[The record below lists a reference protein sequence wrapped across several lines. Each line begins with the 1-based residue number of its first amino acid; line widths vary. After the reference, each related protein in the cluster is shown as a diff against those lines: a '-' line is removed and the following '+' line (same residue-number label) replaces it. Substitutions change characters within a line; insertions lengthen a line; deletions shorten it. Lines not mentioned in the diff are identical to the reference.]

1 MKNKHKI
8 SVLFTAFIFSI
19 QIVVAQTVKEH
30 YIQSTISDYI
40 TNVPL
45 DFLTSVELFASDSV
59 TFVSTGRVFQPREK
73 KKKLAFHLPVPKP
86 GDYVVRCKNEK
97 YHTLLQPV
105 TVKFYKRE
113 AYIQIEPLR
122 MKRKLVNDSIS
133 LDELVVTATKLKFY
147 FDNDTLVYNAE
158 AFVTQEGF
166 VLNNILQKMPG
177 LEIKDNGDIYSNGRQ
192 VQTLLLN
199 GKDFFNKDRST
210 LLDNLPA
217 YMVKN
222 VKIYDKTVD
231 STAVI
236 KRERE
241 LSGLT
246 MDIRLKKDYAKSV
259 LGNLDAGL
267 GTEWRYYGK
276 LFGLSYSDIHRL
288 SMYAMTNDINKNE
301 TMLQNG
307 SSRDMDHGVG
317 LRKNTKAG
325 LNYNVDNSQGKYY
338 LDGSL
343 QAQYVDENFDTKT
356 NTQYF
361 LAAGDRYSRSVKDQ
375 NSYKVNLNTSH
386 NFYVN
391 GNTPY
396 DFTVRPYFNYDRTRT
411 NVDLVGGS
419 FNTDIDSLLVGAWVD
434 SLRKNRLNDF
444 MKLYGLN
451 KQHNMTKSTV
461 SNMVSSLTVDK
472 QMKIP
477 HTDDVF
483 TIKLWGEYQNVT
495 NKNYEFFNIGYVQ
508 NGSML
513 SDIRN
518 KYVDNAVKKWS
529 FDANTSYLAQLSKKN
544 SIEATYKY
552 CNRYVDEN
560 APKYL
565 LHEIGSS
572 WSEET
577 SFGSLPSDDALSSVM
592 DMGDSFSYI
601 QKESSHYGQL
611 KYQYFSSGGRDIPE
625 VKFFVAIPIIFE
637 NKDMRFLMDSK
648 EQRIKRNNYLPA
660 FSVEFYR
667 KDFDYDKGLYY
678 TASYNMFQSMP
689 SMMNLVDR
697 TSDYNPLYVTHGNPN
712 LKNTTTHSL
721 NVSLFKQNVM
731 DYHTLGVTYSLYSN
745 TVSQSIIYDLSKG
758 NMDVTPVNVNG
769 NNHFEVILYN
779 HWYTKKNKT
788 GLLGSELRMD
798 INNSSEYIGSTVDE
812 ANEKSV
818 VKNLN
823 VNEKVSYQK
832 SYAKSRF
839 TFAGYLT
846 YNHTTSDRE
855 SFNTINSFDFGFD
868 VTGNIELPKNY
879 SLSTNVKSVSRRGYN
894 YGDMNDDEIIW
905 NASLSKTFG
914 KHITLKLDAN
924 DILAQRKSVYRYV
937 NAQGR
942 TEIFNNNL
950 KRYSMLHFIW
960 RFDAPHAHRH

>member
-19 QIVVAQTVKEH
+19 QIAVAQTVKEH

-86 GDYVVRCKNEK
+86 GDYVIRCKNEK

-105 TVKFYKRE
+105 TVRFYKRE

-222 VKIYDKTVD
+222 VKIYEKTVD

-246 MDIRLKKDYAKSV
+246 MDIRLKKDYAKAA

-325 LNYNVDNSQGKYY
+325 LNYNVDHNQGKYY

-343 QAQYVDENFDTKT
+343 QAQYVDENYDTKT
-356 NTQYF
+356 NNQYF
-361 LAAGDRYSRSVKDQ
+361 LAAGDRYARSVKEQ
-375 NSYKVNLNTSH
+375 NNYVLNLNTSH

-396 DFTVRPYFNYDRTRT
+396 DFNIRPSLNFGRART
-411 NVDLVGGS
+411 NIDLVGGS

-434 SLRKNRLNDF
+434 SLRMNRLSDF

-451 KQHNMTKSTV
+451 KQHNRTRSTS
-461 SNMVSSLTVDK
+461 SNMLSSLTIDK

-477 HTDDVF
+477 HTDDVL
-483 TIKLWGEYQNVT
+483 TIKLWGEYQDAT
-495 NKNYEFFNIGYVQ
+495 NKNYEYYNIGYVQ

-513 SDIRN
+513 LDVRN
-518 KYVDNAVKKWS
+518 RYIDNAVKKWS
-529 FDANTSYLAQLSKKN
+529 FDANTSYLVQLSKKN
-544 SIEATYKY
+544 TIEATYKY
-552 CNRYVDEN
+552 SNRYVDEN
-560 APKYL
+560 APEYL
-565 LHEIGSS
+565 LHQLGSS
-572 WSEET
+572 WLEEA
-577 SFGSLPSDDALSSVM
+577 SFGSLPSNDALYSVM
-592 DMGDSFSYI
+592 DMGESYSYV
-601 QKESSHYGQL
+601 QKENNHYGQL
-611 KYQYFSSGGRDIPE
+611 KYQYFTSGGRNIPE
-625 VKFFVAIPIIFE
+625 VKFYVAIPIVFE
-637 NKDMRFLMDSK
+637 SKDIRFQMDSK
-648 EQRIKRNNYLPA
+648 EQYIKRSNYLPA
-660 FSVEFYR
+660 LSVDFYS
-667 KDFDYDKGLYY
+667 KNFDFNEGMYY
-678 TASYNMFQSMP
+678 TASYNMYQSMP
-689 SMMNLVDR
+689 SLINLVDR
-697 TSDYNPLYVTHGNPN
+697 TSERNPLCVTHGNPN

-721 NVSLFKQNVM
+721 NASLFKQNKM
-731 DYHTLGVTYSLYSN
+731 DYHTLGVTYTIYEN
-745 TVSQSIIYDLSKG
+745 MVSQSIIYDLSKG
-758 NMDVTPVNVNG
+758 NMDITSINVNG
-769 NNHFEVILYN
+769 NNRFDVHLYN
-779 HWYTKKNKT
+779 HWYTKNNKT
-788 GLLGSELRMD
+788 GLLGSELRMSV
-798 INNSSEYIGSTVDE
+798 NNSSEYIGSTVDE

-818 VKNLN
+818 VKNIN

-832 SYAKSRF
+832 SYAKGGF

-855 SFNTINSFDFGFD
+855 SFSTINSFDFGVD
-868 VTGNIELPKNY
+868 LTGNLELPKNF
-879 SLSTNVKSVSRRGYN
+879 SLSTNVRSVSRRGYN

-924 DILAQRKSVYRYV
+924 DLLAQRKSVYRYV

-950 KRYSMLHFIW
+950 KRYAMLHFIW
-960 RFDAPHAHRH
+960 RFDVPQIRKH